1 MNFLIYSDSVVKLS
15 SAPTS
20 FKSWCATHFHKCF
33 RSLSSVTAPRLGALC
48 VEEAL
53 KRANVEKSAVSQ
65 VYMGCVLPA
74 GMGQAPDRQ
83 AALFAGLPTSV
94 PCTMINKVNFYEMSK
109 NLCRLNSLD
118 RKIASSYISTS
129 VSLCLA
135 LNNRNRLE
143 YA

>member
-1 MNFLIYSDSVVKLS
+1 
-15 SAPTS
+15 
-20 FKSWCATHFHKCF
+20 
-33 RSLSSVTAPRLGALC
+33 
-48 VEEAL
+48 
-53 KRANVEKSAVSQ
+53 VSQ

-118 RKIASSYISTS
+118 SKIASSCISTS

-135 LNNRNRLE
+135 LINRNRLE
-143 YA
+143 YEYMFLNSRLEIVEFLN